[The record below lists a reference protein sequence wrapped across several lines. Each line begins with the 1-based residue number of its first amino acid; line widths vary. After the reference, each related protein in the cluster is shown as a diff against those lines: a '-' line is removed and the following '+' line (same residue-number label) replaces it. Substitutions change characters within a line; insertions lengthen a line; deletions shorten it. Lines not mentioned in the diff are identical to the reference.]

1 MNISFDHQQFLKTV
15 SRQAGVYQMFDDKD
29 KILYVGKAK
38 NLKNRLSSYFKQSDL
53 PIKTQVLV
61 EKIANIQVTIAA
73 SETAALVL
81 EQSLIKSLRPQYNI
95 LLKDDKSY
103 PYIFISDGDYSR
115 ISFHRGM
122 KHKKGDYYGPFP
134 NSGAIYQTLSF
145 IQKTFRVRQCED
157 SVFANRARPC
167 LQYQINRCTAPCV
180 GLIDKEQYRDD
191 MKHAALF
198 LKGQSGELMTQL
210 ADKMESAATTL
221 AFEEA
226 GVYRDQIS
234 ALRQIQTDHDLES
247 GKGEID
253 IFAMAKMGGSICI
266 HLLYIRHGRIL
277 GSKSFFPKNKLD
289 LSDSD
294 LLSAF
299 LEQFYIA
306 YQNRELPQ
314 EIVINYP
321 LDSDVKALLE
331 QALHDRIGRKI
342 PILHRVRAQRQ
353 KWLMMAVTASEQNL
367 TSHVNTKQNV
377 QQRFADLQEV
387 MKLDEIPQRLEC
399 FDISHTFGELTVGS
413 CVVFDQSGPLKSD
426 YRRFNIEGITEG
438 DDYAAMEQALSR
450 RYTRLQK
457 GEGVLPDILVIDG
470 GKGQLGVAKKVLA
483 ELGVNQV
490 IILGIAKGTTRKA
503 GFETLV
509 LESGKEKVLNSDSPA
524 LHLLQE
530 IRDEAHRFAIT
541 GHKQRRDKKRKTST
555 LEGIPGVG
563 AKRRRELL
571 RHFGGIQEVKS
582 ASVDDLTKVAGIS
595 KKTAEDIYSAL
606 HSE

>member
-1 MNISFDHQQFLKTV
+1 
-15 SRQAGVYQMFDDKD
+15 
-29 KILYVGKAK
+29 
-38 NLKNRLSSYFKQSDL
+38 
-53 PIKTQVLV
+53 VLV

-253 IFAMAKMGGSICI
+253 IFAMAKMGGSICV

-342 PILHRVRAQRQ
+342 PIFHRVRAQRQ